1 MLPPPVRISSSSTPT
16 SSANST
22 ASASAWFRGSG
33 RRTRRKSTWAT
44 NISECCSSTKR
55 IPARPI
61 SNCRFSRLI
70 WTSRGCSRNSVAIAI
85 AWRQTSSRPAGAA
98 RFDLTK
104 SMYWPQAREQP
115 IELVGNH
122 APIAQPIAREAH
134 HHVGCVDA
142 PFVETDTRHWT
153 GAVAGAAHEKA
164 WCWLIIDQILTLIGR
179 AVAECDHGQS
189 SRPGRGLG
197 GGIARSGQQTCLD
210 FTDYF
215 QQGGICPCLSPLTPF
230 PAKKRASGL
239 PNGLA
244 GPSKSQ
250 LGRCGGE
257 LT

>member
-61 SNCRFSRLI
+61 SSCRFSRLI
-70 WTSRGCSRNSVAIAI
+70 WTSRGCSKDSVGNGER
-85 AWRQTSSRPAGAA
+85 WGGDKPSPSPAGAA
-98 RFDLTK
+98 RFDLTR

-122 APIAQPIAREAH
+122 APIAQPIAREALH
-134 HHVGCVDA
+134 YVGCVDA

-164 WCWLIIDQILTLIGR
+164 WCWLIIDQILTLIGP
-179 AVAECDHGQS
+179 AVSECDHGQS
-189 SRPGRGLG
+189 SRPGRGFG
-197 GGIARSGQQTCLD
+197 GGIARIDGQRAVGRGKRVAGGGDGHEHARECLRRRRH
-210 FTDYF
+210 
-215 QQGGICPCLSPLTPF
+215 
-230 PAKKRASGL
+230 RA
-239 PNGLA
+239 
-244 GPSKSQ
+244 
-250 LGRCGGE
+250 GRRRLCVRIGRLE
-257 LT
+257 RRP